1 MLLFFFFRNV
11 VPVTECDKV
20 IMARNENPAGPVQHL
35 MKRYPCICYDISDCP
50 RKQHSLYGDSE
61 QRRLPAE
68 RRCDWPEP
76 RGGGGFF
83 SPLLASRLAAPLLLS
98 SPLLSSHPRGQSDA
112 ETIGRRAGG
121 GCRMLGDTS
130 TVSRL
135 HGRFAQDAESRRFSR
150 ITWP

>member
-35 MKRYPCICYDISDCP
+35 MKRYPCICNDISDCP

-83 SPLLASRLAAPLLLS
+83 PPSSPPDWQLLSFSLLLS
-98 SPLLSSHPRGQSDA
+98 SPPILEDRA
-112 ETIGRRAGG
+112 MRR
-121 GCRMLGDTS
+121 
-130 TVSRL
+130 
-135 HGRFAQDAESRRFSR
+135 Q
-150 ITWP
+150 